1 MTRFLKV
8 DESRFPL
15 VTFTLTGPMDDAE
28 FERFLARVS
37 EHLERRTKVAYA
49 FHFAHSQRLPK
60 GRVTRHAEFMK
71 LHNAAFAAHCLGI
84 GLVFGSP
91 VFRFAMS
98 TLLLIQP
105 LPMPYEVCSEMSH
118 AIAFAERR
126 LALAGVSFPTAR

>member
-1 MTRFLKV
+1 MTHFLKV

-15 VTFTLTGPMDDAE
+15 VVFTLTGPMDDAE

-37 EHLERRTKVAYA
+37 EHLERRTPLAYA
-49 FHFAHSQRLPK
+49 FQFAHSQRVPK
-60 GRVTRHAEFMK
+60 GRVARHAEFMK
-71 LHNAAFAAHCLGI
+71 HHNAAFAANCLGI

-105 LPMPYEVCSEMSH
+105 LPMPYEVCSAMSQ
-118 AIAFAERR
+118 AVVFAERR
-126 LALAGVSFPTAR
+126 LSQAGVSFPAAR